1 MKINILHK
9 SQFTLIELLVVIGI
23 IGILSA
29 VLLPAVSSALNN
41 SKKTK
46 AKSECVQ
53 IAMAIAAY
61 KADYGKLPTTSTS
74 TIDTEIL
81 FSDIQDILNGDNTS
95 GKNPRQKVYYSTSDP
110 VKNPWNDDYK
120 ITLDLDYDGKIIVP
134 VTTNSSTQN
143 KTVSASVAVK
153 TEYILNE
160 KTNTV
165 TSW

>member
-1 MKINILHK
+1 MKINPHRK

-46 AKSECVQ
+46 AKSDCVQ

-74 TIDTEIL
+74 ATDTEVL
-81 FSDIQDILNGDNTS
+81 FSDIQDILNGDNTN
-95 GKNPRQKVYYSTSDP
+95 GKNPRQKVYYSTSAP
-110 VKNPWNDDYK
+110 VKNPWNLDYK
-120 ITLDLDYDGKIIVP
+120 VTLDLDYNGKIDIS
-134 VTTNSSTQN
+134 VTTNSSPQN
-143 KTVSASVAVK
+143 KTVNASVGVK
-153 TEYILNE
+153 TEYIFND

>member
-1 MKINILHK
+1 MKINPHRK

-61 KADYGKLPTTSTS
+61 KADYGKLPVTGTADTTVP
-74 TIDTEIL
+74 
-81 FSDIQDILNGDNTS
+81 FSGDIQKILNGEDINS
-95 GKNPRQKVYYSTSDP
+95 ANPRKKIYYSADNE
-110 VKNPWNDDYK
+110 VKNPWNLDYNVR
-120 ITLDLDYDGKIIVP
+120 LDLEYDGKVTAGGDTISASTA
-134 VTTNSSTQN
+134 VTTDYTWGDISG
-143 KTVSASVAVK
+143 TVK
-153 TEYILNE
+153 
-160 KTNTV
+160 
-165 TSW
+165 SWK